1 MRQGLTASFLGEV
14 GLAVLTLLLAGCTQ
28 TELTRPKRAA
38 SEQLLISTAADRA
51 LAQADLSMVN
61 GKKIY
66 VEKAYYD
73 SSDREYVLGEVR
85 DLISMRG
92 GFLVQKIEDAELVV
106 EPRSGALSIDSTSS
120 LIGLPSTPTPIPF
133 AGAVQIPEVA
143 LYKSEK
149 QFSIAKI
156 ALLAYE
162 RDSGRH
168 VASSGPLIGRANI
181 KYYKFL
187 GFISF
192 NKTTVPERK
201 KQTKEEKERQGY

>member
-1 MRQGLTASFLGEV
+1 MRNDEGSWFLVTGLLVIA
-14 GLAVLTLLLAGCTQ
+14 LTGCTQ
-28 TELTRPKRAA
+28 TELTKPKRSAT
-38 SEQLLISTAADRA
+38 EQLLISTAADRA

-61 GKKIY
+61 GKKVFVDKNY
-66 VEKAYYD
+66 FD
-73 SSDREYVLGEVR
+73 GTDNEYVLGEVR

-92 GFLVQKIEDAELVV
+92 GLLVQKMDDAELVI

-120 LIGLPSTPTPIPF
+120 IIGLPSTPTPIPF
-133 AGAVQIPEVA
+133 AGAVQIPEIA

-162 RDSGRH
+162 RSSGKH
-168 VASSGPLIGRANI
+168 VASSGSLIGRANI
-181 KYYKFL
+181 KYFKFL
-187 GFISF
+187 GFITF

-201 KQTKEEKERQGY
+201 KQTKEQKERQGY